1 MLKLIFGSAP
11 REERRR
17 EYEQGLLDNYPVHQ
31 WDDLADGKR
40 DPKVKVVKMSDLR
53 NRITHCLAT
62 QLYNLIDLDEFVTKE
77 IETKGIVVI
86 DEIDKLA

>member
-1 MLKLIFGSAP
+1 MLKLIFGSEP
-11 REERRR
+11 SEERRM
-17 EYEQGLLDNYPVHQ
+17 EYEQGLLDNYLVHQ

-40 DPKVKVVKMSDLR
+40 DPKVKVVKVSDLR
-53 NRITHCLAT
+53 KRITHCMAT